1 MNRTQAIRSK
11 RAASVQAAAL
21 LTAMALLLAPAAQAQ
36 RTSLKP
42 GWNMF
47 SPQQDVEI
55 GQKVAADAEQKLP
68 MLNDA
73 RVDRYLD
80 RLGKRL
86 AAKAPGEKFPY
97 QFKAVNDSAINAFA
111 LPGGYMYVN
120 RGAIEAAETEAQLAG
135 VMAHEISHVAL
146 RHGTNQATKAS
157 FTQGLLGVLGA
168 TVGSNSVGAVAAQ
181 LGAGFVAN
189 SVLLKY
195 SRTAETQADVMGT
208 QILYD
213 SGYDPRGMSQFF
225 EIINAQAKGGRPP
238 EFFSSHP
245 NPENRAERATKEISL
260 LGGLPP
266 NARTDSAEF
275 REIKRYLR
283 TLPPP
288 PKKAASGTSGSGST
302 GANSGRVP
310 DPSATFRAFENRS
323 LRVQHPDNWQANG
336 QGDAASFFPE
346 GGVVQ
351 DRNGNQA
358 LAYGVLLNVF
368 EPHDDRYGRI
378 TLESATDQLIEE
390 LRQSNRNLRVLRRH
404 EGITVGRRQR
414 GLSTVLVN
422 DSPLGGRETDWLVT
436 VLRPEGVVYFVFVA
450 PERDFDRF
458 ERAFEQ
464 MIQSARFK

>member
-1 MNRTQAIRSK
+1 MRERQANRGRRGAGAQAV
-11 RAASVQAAAL
+11 AFLA
-21 LTAMALLLAPAAQAQ
+21 AMALLLAPAAQAE
-36 RTSLKP
+36 RTRVKP

-55 GQKVAADAEQKLP
+55 GQRVSTDAEKQLP

-86 AAKAPGEKFPY
+86 AAKAPGEQFPY
-97 QFKAVNDSAINAFA
+97 QFKAVNDRAINAFA
-111 LPGGYMYVN
+111 LPGGFMYVN

-146 RHGTNQATKAS
+146 RHGTNQATKAN

-168 TVGSNSVGAVAAQ
+168 TLGGNSVGAVAAQ

-195 SRTAETQADVMGT
+195 SRDAETQADVLGA

-213 SGYDPRGMSQFF
+213 NGYDPRGMSQFF

-245 NPENRAERATKEISL
+245 NPDNRAERVSREIEL
-260 LGGLPP
+260 MGGLPA

-275 REIKRYLR
+275 RSIKRYLT

-288 PKKAASGTSGSGST
+288 PEKKTAGSSSGSASASGGLPQPST
-302 GANSGRVP
+302 RY
-310 DPSATFRAFENRS
+310 REFENRS

-336 QGDAASFFPE
+336 QGDAAAFVPE
-346 GGVVQ
+346 GGVVE
-351 DRNGNQA
+351 DRSGNNA
-358 LAYGVLLNVF
+358 LAYGALLNVF
-368 EPHDDRYGRI
+368 EPHDDRYGQI
-378 TLESATDQLIEE
+378 TLESATDQLVQE

-404 EGITVGRRQR
+404 ERITVGRRQR
-414 GLSTVLVN
+414 GLSTMLVN
-422 DSPLGGRETDWLVT
+422 DSPLGGREMDWLVT

-450 PERDFDRF
+450 PEQEFDRYEATF
-458 ERAFEQ
+458 QR
-464 MIQSARFK
+464 MIESARFK